1 MIAERLRE
9 MEFKKSELA
18 KYIQV
23 SRPTL
28 DKYIAAFDSGDL
40 DSVSPRVRK
49 LFEYIE
55 RSPLAGKKSV
65 ISFILSSLSES
76 LVEQAPAAR
85 NSAAEG
91 IFPEL
96 CRFLAENSTSNKARF
111 MELAARTSDYDDAI
125 DYLLTVTP
133 LLHQRRL
140 TERQIAL
147 LKPYD
152 DIHEIMTRNTE
163 ETNETSV

>member
-1 MIAERLRE
+1 MIAERLRD

-18 KYIQV
+18 KYLHV

-40 DSVSPRVRK
+40 DSVSPRVRR

-55 RSPLAGKKSV
+55 QSPLAGKKSV

-125 DYLLTVTP
+125 DYLLAVTP

>member
-1 MIAERLRE
+1 
-9 MEFKKSELA
+9 MEFKKSELS

-28 DKYIAAFDSGDL
+28 DKYIAAFDSGDW
-40 DSVSPRVRK
+40 DSVSPRARK
-49 LFEYIE
+49 LFYFITN
-55 RSPLAGKKSV
+55 SPLAGKKNV
-65 ISFILSSLSES
+65 INFILSNLSES
-76 LVEQAPAAR
+76 LVEQAPTDR

-96 CRFLAENSTSNKARF
+96 CNFLAENSTSNKARF

-125 DYLLTVTP
+125 DYLLAVTP
-133 LLHQRRL
+133 LIHERRL
-140 TERQIAL
+140 TEQQIAL

-152 DIHEIMTRNTE
+152 DIHEIMTKE
-163 ETNETSV
+163 YGGKQ

>member
-40 DSVSPRVRK
+40 DSVSPRARK
-49 LFEYIE
+49 LFDFITN
-55 RSPLAGKKSV
+55 SPLAGKKSV
-65 ISFILSSLSES
+65 INFILSNLSES
-76 LVEQAPAAR
+76 LVEQAPADR

-96 CRFLAENSTSNKARF
+96 CNFLAENSTSTKARF
-111 MELAARTSDYDDAI
+111 MELAVRTSDYDDAI
-125 DYLLTVTP
+125 DYLLAVTP
-133 LLHQRRL
+133 LLHERRL
-140 TERQIAL
+140 TEQQIAL

-152 DIHEIMTRNTE
+152 DIHEIMTKKYGGNK
-163 ETNETSV
+163 

>member
-18 KYIQV
+18 KYLHV

-28 DKYIAAFDSGDL
+28 DKYIGAFDTGDL

-49 LFEYIE
+49 LFEFITN
-55 RSPLAGKKSV
+55 SPLAGKKST
-65 ISFILSSLSES
+65 IDFILSNLSES
-76 LVEQAPAAR
+76 LVEQAAAAR
-85 NSAAEG
+85 NSAVED

-96 CRFLAENSTSNKARF
+96 CNFLVENSASTKARF

-125 DYLLTVTP
+125 DYLLAVTP

-140 TERQIAL
+140 TEQQIAL

-152 DIHEIMTRNTE
+152 DIHEIMTKKYGGNK
-163 ETNETSV
+163 